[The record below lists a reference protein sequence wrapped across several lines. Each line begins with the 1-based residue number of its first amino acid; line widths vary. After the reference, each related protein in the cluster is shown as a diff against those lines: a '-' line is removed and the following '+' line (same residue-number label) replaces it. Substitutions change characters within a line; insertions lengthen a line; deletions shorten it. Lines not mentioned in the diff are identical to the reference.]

1 MFDKFYN
8 DLIWYA
14 TMRENKNKDGT
25 VNWNN
30 VDADMYM
37 KWSVLLDGETYTEW
51 FDKAADIVE
60 GVDV

>member
-1 MFDKFYN
+1 MYLKFEN

-14 TMRENKNKDGT
+14 TMAENKNKDGT

-30 VDADMYM
+30 VDTDMYGA
-37 KWSVLLDGETYTEW
+37 WSIYLDGETYTEW
-51 FDKAADIVE
+51 FNKAADIVE